1 MDLDFLLVFDHKL
14 KVRLN
19 LWLVRFEFEQ
29 DCLAGL
35 AKEGEGGVD
44 VEAAQGEGDEVEA
57 CLHWGEGEAG
67 VSVEEEEVLGGRQ
80 QRSQQRPII
89 VNNQKESLFEIQVV
103 WWLWKTRFSD
113 LDLCLIWIDHED
125 SGSGLWT
132 FLIWVFKWVTVNH
145 LSHSWHWSRRWR
157 CIASLCLLSY
167 SFVLNSF
174 PQSWHLFDFSCSPC
188 MFCLCLSKSFTFWPH
203 TLQSLTLIWT
213 VLSWC
218 LVTNVFWHGRQVT
231 FSGDWPSGKHLVLCR
246 KMFETEAPQLTQ
258 RTLCFCTLQTRE
270 CRLVVSFDMQ
280 VQKFF
285 AQKHLIAK
293 STLQGSLWHRNL
305 RIVCIQ
311 VGIFSL
317 AWTTKAWLSLV
328 SPSPGVRFS
337 FNSGIFYIIKI
348 KFVTLVFVTIC
359 SPCTC
364 FSLFWWFWQTNE
376 GYGTALAC

>member
-1 MDLDFLLVFDHKL
+1 M
-14 KVRLN
+14 
-19 LWLVRFEFEQ
+19 
-29 DCLAGL
+29 G
-35 AKEGEGGVD
+35 
-44 VEAAQGEGDEVEA
+44 
-57 CLHWGEGEAG
+57 
-67 VSVEEEEVLGGRQ
+67 Q

-113 LDLCLIWIDHED
+113 FDLCLIWIDHED

-328 SPSPGVRFS
+328 SPSPGVS
-337 FNSGIFYIIKI
+337 FQFQ
-348 KFVTLVFVTIC
+348 LRH
-359 SPCTC
+359 
-364 FSLFWWFWQTNE
+364 L
-376 GYGTALAC
+376 LHH